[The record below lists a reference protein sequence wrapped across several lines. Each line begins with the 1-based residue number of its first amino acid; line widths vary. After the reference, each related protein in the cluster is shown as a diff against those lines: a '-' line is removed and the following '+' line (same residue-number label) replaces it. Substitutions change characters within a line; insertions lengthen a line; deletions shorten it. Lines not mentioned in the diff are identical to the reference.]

1 MLEQDEGRRQ
11 RLDLVRS
18 AVPDA
23 LYHQMALNTVQ
34 SNCQPQ

>member
-1 MLEQDEGRRQ
+1 MLEQDEGQ

-18 AVPDA
+18 AVADA

-34 SNCQPQ
+34 SNRQPR